1 MTSATVLRCTTA
13 SGKSLNE
20 LSRLIALRAE
30 RLGELT
36 RDAVIAAA
44 IDVLISLRAATGD
57 ARKTKSTK
65 PLVVSRG
72 FLFPS
77 FHRDGGMIRP
87 CLRQGSPH
95 GPRFNIYFRI
105 DPAVSDFRT
114 ARVFSVTPEHE
125 RLKPYCLV
133 ANSGGDTLEYENRR
147 AMKRIELKGGLAK
160 TALGIAMAKL
170 STRNADSDSPA
181 LARALASNLSHVT
194 VYGSGTGSGDFGL
207 SYSSDLDYAIAAL
220 DGGAAGVDAAMQK
233 AANKI
238 AGLITH
244 AAHAAGDFEHDIPT
258 PFPEVKKRQ

>member
-1 MTSATVLRCTTA
+1 MTSATVRCTTA
-13 SGKSLNE
+13 SGKSLEE
-20 LSRLIALRAE
+20 LSRLIALRAV

-65 PLVVSRG
+65 PQVASRG
-72 FLFPS
+72 DLFPS
-77 FHRDGGMIRP
+77 FYRDGGMVRP
-87 CLRQGSPH
+87 CLRQGSRR
-95 GPRFNIYFRI
+95 GPRANIYFRI
-105 DPAVSDFRT
+105 DPSVSTFRT
-114 ARVFSVTPEHE
+114 ARVFSITPEHE
-125 RLKPYCLV
+125 RLVSYCLV
-133 ANSGGDTLEYENRR
+133 ADSERSAFDFENRR
-147 AMKRIELKGGLAK
+147 ALKRIELKGGLAK

-170 STRNADSDSPA
+170 STRNDDNDSPA
-181 LARALASNLSHVT
+181 LARALASNLSRVT

-220 DGGAAGVDAAMQK
+220 DGGTSGFETAMQK

-238 AGLITH
+238 AGLINH

-258 PFPEVKKRQ
+258 PFPDIKKRQ

>member
-1 MTSATVLRCTTA
+1 MTSATVRCTTA
-13 SGKSLNE
+13 SGKSLEE
-20 LSRLIALRAE
+20 LSRLIALRAV

-65 PLVVSRG
+65 PQVASRG
-72 FLFPS
+72 DLFPS
-77 FHRDGGMIRP
+77 FYRDGGMIRP
-87 CLRQGSPH
+87 CLRQGSRR
-95 GPRFNIYFRI
+95 GPRTNIYFRI
-105 DPAVSDFRT
+105 DPSAANLRT

-133 ANSGGDTLEYENRR
+133 ADSARAAVDFEDRR

-181 LARALASNLSHVT
+181 LARTLASNLSHVT

-207 SYSSDLDYAIAAL
+207 SYSSELDYAIAAL

-238 AGLITH
+238 AGLINH
-244 AAHAAGDFEHDIPT
+244 AAHAAGDLEHDIPT